1 MIGIS
6 EGAAPMGNIIGNGQ
20 DLQKDI
26 GKSNESGAALKYQR
40 VLKRLL
46 DGPLHRF
53 EAEKFPVS
61 DHCLPSTISEL
72 RKRGVDFHVKM
83 VRLPG
88 YAGLGANVAQYSLA
102 AESRDQ
108 AIALIGGQ

>member
-1 MIGIS
+1 MPNNNW
-6 EGAAPMGNIIGNGQ
+6 AAPTAIGSGPQ
-20 DLQKDI
+20 DHHSTQN
-26 GKSNESGAALKYQR
+26 STEPRAALKYQR

-72 RKRGVDFHVKM
+72 RKRGVSFDVVM
-83 VRLPG
+83 IRLPG
-88 YAGLGANVAQYSLA
+88 YGGLGANVAQYTLA
-102 AESRDQ
+102 QDSRARALQ
-108 AIALIGGQ
+108 LIGEGE

>member
-1 MIGIS
+1 M
-6 EGAAPMGNIIGNGQ
+6 
-20 DLQKDI
+20 
-26 GKSNESGAALKYQR
+26 NETIQTQQACALKYQR

-72 RKRGVDFHVKM
+72 KKRGIRIKPKM
-83 VRLPG
+83 IRLSG
-88 YAGLGANVAQYSLA
+88 FGGEGAHVAQYHLA
-102 AESRDQ
+102 EESRRL
-108 AIALIGGQ
+108 ALELIGEAQV